1 VFTHHWG
8 DLNIDH
14 RITCQSVLTA
24 CRPYPTQVVKEI
36 YSFEIPSS
44 TEWSSPSVENNFSPN
59 NFVDISETID
69 LKIDALKA
77 YNQEMHNF
85 PHSRSLKAVNSLAQL
100 RGATVGIDAAECF
113 VVIRQS
119 I

>member
-1 VFTHHWG
+1 M
-8 DLNIDH
+8 
-14 RITCQSVLTA
+14 S
-24 CRPYPTQVVKEI
+24 
-36 YSFEIPSS
+36 
-44 TEWSSPSVENNFSPN
+44 
-59 NFVDISETID
+59 
-69 LKIDALKA
+69 ALQA
-77 YNQEMHNF
+77 YNQEMRNF